1 LKIRSYPHFDGAL
14 TEQEARALVQDP
26 KAVTAHPFFP
36 FIQYTERWT
45 KFDVRGA
52 KGVEKSRPIMYAAR
66 RDSAIYSQYREILSS
81 AYEQVLLQRGI
92 SENVLAYRRIPKVT
106 SPGNKSN
113 IHFANDAFSKISELG
128 SCQVYT
134 LDISKFF
141 QTIDH
146 AKLKNVWINLLGYK
160 KLPSDHFKVF
170 QNITRYASIDRHK
183 LYWELKFIGKKKL
196 PNGHTTVGYLIKKVP
211 MQVCSSKVFREKL
224 APLISVNSL
233 THGIPQGAPISDIL
247 ANMYLLDFDTQL
259 SAALKEEGGIY
270 YRYSDD
276 ILIIVPNVTDDY
288 NLRLQTVQK
297 LLTDHGDKLLVQSN
311 KSTVHRFTKDIESG
325 VQSCSRLYGTNG
337 KNGLEYLGFR
347 FDGSRVYLRDSTRS
361 RLQRKMTIAV
371 SSAARIHCV
380 KNKGKSPSD
389 LKMLFRSDLLLQRFW
404 KIKDFD
410 SVAMEYESWTF
421 LTYAIRAQQVFGER
435 GLSIAKQLRN
445 FKRSIKH
452 KAAKAIDKYAWP

>member
-14 TEQEARALVQDP
+14 TEQEGFALVHDP
-26 KAVTAHPFFP
+26 KAVTEHPFFP

-45 KFDVRGA
+45 KFAVRGA

-66 RDSAIYSQYREILSS
+66 RDSAIYSQYREILSF

-92 SENVLAYRRIPKVT
+92 SENVLAYRRISKGT
-106 SPGNKSN
+106 SLGNKCN
-113 IHFANDAFSKISELG
+113 IHFANDVFSKISELG

-134 LDISKFF
+134 LDIRKFF
-141 QTIDH
+141 ETIDH
-146 AKLKNVWINLLGYK
+146 AKLKDVWIKLLGCK

-170 QNITRYASIDRHK
+170 QNITRYASVDRDQLYRK
-183 LYWELKFIGKKKL
+183 LGFIGRKKL
-196 PNGHTTVGYLIKKVP
+196 PNGRTAVGYLIKKVP
-211 MQVCSSKVFREKL
+211 LQVCSSKIFREKL

-247 ANMYLLDFDTQL
+247 ANLYLLDFDTQL
-259 SAALKEEGGIY
+259 SAALKKEGGVY

-276 ILIIVPNVTDDY
+276 ILIVIPDITDDY

-297 LLTDHGDKLLVQSN
+297 LLTEHGDKLEVQPN

-325 VQSCSRLYGTNG
+325 VQSCTSLYGKNG

-361 RLQRKMTIAV
+361 RLQRKMTVVV
-371 SSAARIHCV
+371 SSVARIHCI
-380 KNKGKSPSD
+380 KNKGKSPSE
-389 LKMLFRSDLLLQRFW
+389 LKKLFRSDLLLQRFW

-410 SVAMEYESWTF
+410 SVASEYESWTF
-421 LTYAIRAQQVFGER
+421 WTYAIRAQQVFGER

-445 FKRSIKH
+445 FKRSIKD
-452 KAAKAIDKYAWP
+452 KSAKAIDKYALP